1 MGDRRM
7 SDDAGQD
14 LRPFRK
20 KLYFF
25 CFEFHDTVRDFQR
38 TQTGPMSDLALTCQR
53 DQTGLASN
61 LRHGLS
67 AVIRHGTRHTRR

>member
-20 KLYFF
+20 KLHFLCLSF
-25 CFEFHDTVRDFQR
+25 TTPFVRV
-38 TQTGPMSDLALTCQR
+38 SDLREGQPAIIR
-53 DQTGLASN
+53 
-61 LRHGLS
+61 RGLS
-67 AVIRHGTRHTRR
+67 AIIRHGTRHTRR